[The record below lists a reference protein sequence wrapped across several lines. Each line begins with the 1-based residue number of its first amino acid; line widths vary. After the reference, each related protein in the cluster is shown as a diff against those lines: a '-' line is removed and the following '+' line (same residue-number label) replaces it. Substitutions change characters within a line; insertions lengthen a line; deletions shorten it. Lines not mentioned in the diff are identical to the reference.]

1 MALTVTVLGCSG
13 TYAAAGNACSGYLV
27 RDDGFNLLVDAGP
40 GTLANLQR
48 HIELTDLDAVVVTH
62 SHPDH
67 WLELPVLVNAL
78 RYIHLKDGLVLHS
91 TGETLGLLET
101 LVHRGMAPTLRP
113 AVITD
118 GSTFRLGP
126 VGLRCSRTDHPPE
139 TLALR
144 MTSGDR
150 TLAYSADT
158 GPDWSLEEFGPGI
171 DLALCEA
178 TFLEREGVEE
188 PVHLTGAQ
196 AGHMARASGAGRL
209 LVTHLLPT
217 GSVDEAVAEASD
229 AYGAPVEAAAVHR
242 TYDV

>member
-113 AVITD
+113 SVITD

-188 PVHLTGAQ
+188 PVHLTAAQ
-196 AGHMARASGAGRL
+196 AGHMARAAGAGRL

-217 GSVDEAVAEASD
+217 GSADEAVAEASD
-229 AYGAPVEAAAVHR
+229 AYGAPVEAAAVHH